1 MVSNLD
7 AGKSNDPLKLGN
19 VKPAVPSRFKPPGG
33 VSVKLCSQFPSGF
46 EMV

>member
-1 MVSNLD
+1 MNLSKD
-7 AGKSNDPLKLGN
+7 L
-19 VKPAVPSRFKPPGG
+19 VPIISKKDMDIEA